1 MNRKAL
7 QPTYFLNYDDPS
19 VQEFATLHVN
29 AEDSSKLKA
38 VKLFLVVRDKFAY
51 DPYTLH
57 LDRGDMRASE
67 ILKRTSGYCN
77 EKAIVL
83 ASALRYHGIP
93 ARLYFGNVRN
103 HIATGK
109 LEQLLGTD
117 VLAFHGCVEVWLD
130 GKWLKATPAFN
141 KELCQKIGV
150 DPLEFNG
157 EEDAIFQQF
166 NRNGKRF
173 IEYVEVI
180 GSFDDMPRERF
191 IQELQKHYG
200 HLFDST
206 IEKTHQL
213 KLLLT
218 EELGLGQT

>member
-1 MNRKAL
+1 VNQKTL
-7 QPTYFLNYDDPS
+7 QPTSFLNFDEPS
-19 VQEFATLHVN
+19 VQEFATLHVK
-29 AEDSSKLKA
+29 AEDSKKQKA

-51 DPYTLH
+51 DPYILH
-57 LDRGDMRASE
+57 LNRKDMRASE
-67 ILKRTSGYCN
+67 ILKRTSAYCN

-117 VLAFHGCVEVWLD
+117 LMAFHGCVEVCLG

-141 KELCQKIGV
+141 KELCEKIGV
-150 DPLEFNG
+150 APLEFNG

-166 NRNGKRF
+166 SLNGERF

-180 GSFDDMPRERF
+180 GSFDDMPHERF
-191 IQELQKHYG
+191 IQELRKHYG
-200 HLFDST
+200 HLFDSNS
-206 IEKTHQL
+206 EKTHRF
-213 KLLLT
+213 KV
-218 EELGLGQT
+218 EL